1 MTMIDPL
8 EAAIKFLL
16 GRAELSG
23 LNSRIASKHKYGE
36 EWTLDQTALVV
47 ILDDSDP
54 NWYVQMQDVR
64 LEVWCL
70 AETDAAA
77 MDLWMTLVG
86 LQRGVSRVSV
96 STSQGNALVY
106 SFLQESGP
114 SYLPMPETELS
125 MIKRVLSFWRIQVG
139 ETPV

>member
-1 MTMIDPL
+1 MIDPL

-23 LNSRIASKHKYGE
+23 LSSRIANKHKYGE
-36 EWTLDQTALVV
+36 EWTTAQSSIIV

-54 NWYVQMQDVR
+54 DHYVPKHNTR

-77 MDLWMTLVG
+77 MDLWMTL
-86 LQRGVSRVSV
+86 LTISRSAERKTV
-96 STSQGNALVY
+96 STSQGDALVY
-106 SFLQESGP
+106 SFLPESGP
-114 SYLPMPETELS
+114 SYAPDEDLAKLK
-125 MIKRVLSFWRIQVG
+125 IGRVLSFWNIQVN
-139 ETPV
+139 E

>member
-1 MTMIDPL
+1 MIDPL

-23 LNSRIASKHKYGE
+23 LSNRIASKHKYGE
-36 EWTLDQTALVV
+36 DWTVDQSYLIV

-54 NWYVQMQDVR
+54 NWYVQKQDVR
-64 LEVWCL
+64 LEVWSL
-70 AETDAAA
+70 AKTDEAA
-77 MDLWMTLVG
+77 MELWMTLVG
-86 LQRGVSRVSV
+86 LSRNVTLVTV

-114 SYLPMPETELS
+114 SYLPMPETELN
-125 MIKRVLSFWRIQVG
+125 MIKRVLSFWRIQVS
-139 ETPV
+139 ESSVS

>member
-1 MTMIDPL
+1 MIDPL

-23 LNSRIASKHKYGE
+23 LSSRIASKHKYGE
-36 EWTLDQTALVV
+36 EWTVDQAALVV

-54 NWYVQMQDVR
+54 NWYVQKQDVR
-64 LEVWCL
+64 LEVWSL

-77 MDLWMTLVG
+77 MDLWMTLVS
-86 LQRGVSRVSV
+86 LSRSVVRVKV

-106 SFLQESGP
+106 SFLPESGP
-114 SYLPMPETELS
+114 SYLPMPETELN
-125 MIKRVLSFWRIQVG
+125 MIKRVLSFWRIQVS
-139 ETPV
+139 ESSVS